1 MKIVTVV
8 GARPQFVKAAPV
20 SKVLR
25 RDHTE
30 VLVHTGQHYDRAL
43 SDLFFEEMDIP
54 RPDHELGVGSGSHG
68 RQTGQMLIGI
78 EEVLLAERPDW
89 VLVYGD
95 TNSTLA
101 GALAAVK
108 LGIPV
113 AHVEA
118 GLRSFNRAMPEEH
131 NRILTDH
138 CADLLFC
145 PTQTAVD
152 LLRGE
157 GVTSGVHLV
166 GDVMVDAALQFAAVA
181 HQRSTILA
189 ELGLTP
195 KGYALATLHRPYNTD
210 DPERL
215 REVLAALDALE
226 MPVILPLHPRT
237 RSRLAELEPTGH
249 AARNTHHVPP
259 VGYLDMLALEQSAAL
274 ILTDSGG
281 VQKEAYFFAVPC
293 VTLRPE
299 TEWVETVAAG
309 WNRLAWGDAAV
320 VVEAARRPWPVDPPP
335 PVFGDGRAAER
346 IVALL
351 EESHIVPPKEAYPLA
366 GSQR

>member
-1 MKIVTVV
+1 MRIVTVV
-8 GARPQFVKAAPV
+8 GARPNFMKIAPIMRA
-20 SKVLR
+20 LAR
-25 RDHTE
+25 RGPR
-30 VLVHTGQHYDRAL
+30 VRQLLVHTGQHYDREM
-43 SDLFFEEMDIP
+43 SELFFEEMGIP
-54 RPDHELGVGSGSHG
+54 RPDYELGVGSGAHG
-68 RQTGQMLIGI
+68 WQTGQMLIRI
-78 EEVLLAERPDW
+78 EEVLQAERPDG

-101 GALAAVK
+101 GALAAAK

-131 NRILTDH
+131 NRVLTDH

-152 LLRGE
+152 LLRAE
-157 GVTSGVHLV
+157 GVTRGVHTV
-166 GDVMVDAALQFAAVA
+166 GDVMVDAALQFAEIAR
-181 HQRSTILA
+181 QRSTILTKR
-189 ELGLTP
+189 GLTP
-195 KGYALATLHRPYNTD
+195 KTYALATLHRPYNTD
-210 DPERL
+210 DPARL
-215 REVLAALDALE
+215 REVLTALESLE
-226 MPVILPLHPRT
+226 MPVIYPVHPRT
-237 RSRLAELEPTGH
+237 RARLADMGNLQPSTSNLQLV
-249 AARNTHHVPP
+249 AP

-293 VTLRPE
+293 ITLRPE

-320 VVEAARRPWPVDPPP
+320 VAEAARRPWPTEPPA
-335 PVFGDGRAAER
+335 PVFGDGHAAEQ
-346 IVALL
+346 IVRVL
-351 EESHIVPPKEAYPLA
+351 EAEWPHSRGEVRH
-366 GSQR
+366 G